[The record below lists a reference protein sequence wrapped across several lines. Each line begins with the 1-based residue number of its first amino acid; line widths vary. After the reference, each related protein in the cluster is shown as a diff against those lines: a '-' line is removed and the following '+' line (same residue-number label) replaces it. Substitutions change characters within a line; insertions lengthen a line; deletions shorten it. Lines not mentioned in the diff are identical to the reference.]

1 MAWRCPVRHHKSSI
15 TLVPAAERNRKV
27 SYGHLEKEACPKGY
41 SALPSE
47 LGKHGRD
54 AINLARERGKFLMKL
69 LFILALLLA
78 WPTYGLSL
86 LAWIRSEEHTSELQS
101 LMRISYAVFCLKK
114 KKNQDI
120 QLKQ

>member
-1 MAWRCPVRHHKSSI
+1 MRISDWSSDVCSSD
-15 TLVPAAERNRKV
+15 L
-27 SYGHLEKEACPKGY
+27 PKGY

-86 LAWIRSEEHTSELQS
+86 LAWITLWV
-101 LMRISYAVFCLKK
+101 ISN
-114 KKNQDI
+114 KNQSENGQPNKMPASRPDRKSTR
-120 QLKQ
+120 LNSSH

>member
-1 MAWRCPVRHHKSSI
+1 MRISDWSSDVCSSDLKSSI

-69 LFILALLLA
+69 LFILALQLA

-86 LAWIRSEEHTSELQS
+86 LAWITERKSTRLNSSH
-101 LMRISYAVFCLKK
+101 
-114 KKNQDI
+114 
-120 QLKQ
+120 

>member
-1 MAWRCPVRHHKSSI
+1 MLFSDWSSKLVPSDLAWLCPVKHHKSSI

-69 LFILALLLA
+69 LFILALQLA

-86 LAWIRSEEHTSELQS
+86 LAWITERKSTRLNSSH
-101 LMRISYAVFCLKK
+101 
-114 KKNQDI
+114 
-120 QLKQ
+120 